1 MTWPELSET
10 KISRWLIWTASDS
23 ILDDIVGVA
32 SRIYE
37 MLRLFEGDCNLVV
50 PFNYEVVHTIM
61 GQVYVEDGKEKAGF
75 M

>member
-1 MTWPELSET
+1 
-10 KISRWLIWTASDS
+10 
-23 ILDDIVGVA
+23 LDDIVGVA

>member
-1 MTWPELSET
+1 
-10 KISRWLIWTASDS
+10 
-23 ILDDIVGVA
+23 LDDIVGVA

-50 PFNYEVVHTIM
+50 PFNYEVVHTVM
-61 GQVYVEDGKEKAGF
+61 GQVYVEDGKEKVGF